1 MRMPTHLL
9 LKPIGC
15 WKEFTVI
22 AFLVAGCD
30 GDTWRYSS
38 IIDEADISTD
48 SGRIAENVE
57 GLRAVS
63 FKRLQGRS
71 IKEAIAIL
79 RNDGFSCTAQIC
91 KNVSTVSTS
100 NFEILYGWN
109 PDGETIFGPRKSTT
123 WTVTI
128 EILRAVSTPS
138 DLRVAYEVS
147 HG

>member
-1 MRMPTHLL
+1 MRVPKHLL
-9 LKPIGC
+9 FGHIDR
-15 WKEFTVI
+15 WKEFAVI
-22 AFLVAGCD
+22 ALLAAGCD
-30 GDTWRYSS
+30 GDIRRYST
-38 IIDEADISTD
+38 IIDEADISTYPGG
-48 SGRIAENVE
+48 SAEDVE
-57 GLRAVS
+57 SLRAVS
-63 FKRLQGRS
+63 FARLEGRS
-71 IKEAIAIL
+71 VKEAIAVL
-79 RNDGFSCTAQIC
+79 KNDGFSCTAQIC
-91 KNVSTVSTS
+91 KNLNTVSTS